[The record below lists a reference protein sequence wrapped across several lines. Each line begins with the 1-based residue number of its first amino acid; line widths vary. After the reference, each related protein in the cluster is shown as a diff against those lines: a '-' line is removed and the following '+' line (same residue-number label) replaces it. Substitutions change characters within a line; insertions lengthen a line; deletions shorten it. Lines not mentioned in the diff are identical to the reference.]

1 MNKIRVGI
9 AGYGRIAMTHAEAWR
24 NTPDVELVAA
34 ADSSE
39 EARRRAAADGLT
51 VYESVEEMI
60 AGSQVDAVSVC
71 TPPSTHLKVSLA
83 ALDRGVSVLCEKPST
98 VDAAATGR
106 LMAAVRRSRAVFQMA
121 TKFRHVPEIR
131 TAREL
136 IANGDIG
143 EPMHFHIEF
152 AGKAD
157 MSQRWN
163 SNPALS
169 GGGVIIDNGSHAL
182 DLVEFLFGS
191 PSAVHA
197 FPLSPSSLLNVED
210 NARLDVTTTGGVR
223 GEIVLSWKAQPSS
236 DFYITIHGTQGTI
249 AIGWKASFFSW
260 INAAPVQIGTGYEK
274 NAAHVAMTS
283 SFRDLMRGVS
293 NGWITPEEC
302 LSNSAS
308 IDACYRSLAGGHRVP
323 VEDHRYA
330 AQAA

>member
-1 MNKIRVGI
+1 MKKIRIGI
-9 AGYGRIAMTHAEAWR
+9 VGYGRIAQTHADAWR
-24 NTPDVELVAA
+24 NTSDVELVAA

-39 EARRRAAADGLT
+39 EARKKAAEAGLT

-71 TPPSTHLKVSLA
+71 TPPSTHLRISIA
-83 ALDRGVSVLCEKPST
+83 ALERGVSVLCEKPST
-98 VDAAATGR
+98 VDAATTER
-106 LMAAVRRSRAVFQMA
+106 LMEAVGKSRAVFQMA

-136 IANGDIG
+136 ITNGDIG
-143 EPMHFHIEF
+143 DVMHFQIEF

-182 DLVEFLFGS
+182 DLVEYLFGS
-191 PSAVHA
+191 PASVNTHQI
-197 FPLSPSSLLNVED
+197 SPSNLLYVED
-210 NARLDVTTTGGVR
+210 NARLDVTTEGGTR
-223 GEIVLSWKAQPSS
+223 GEIVLSWKAQPAS

-260 INAAPVQIGTGYEK
+260 INAAPVQIGSGYDK
-274 NAAHVAMTS
+274 NAAHVSMTTA
-283 SFRDLMRGVS
+283 FRDLMRGVS

-302 LSNSAS
+302 LVNSAS
-308 IDACYRSLAGGHRVP
+308 IDAAYRSLAMGGRSS
-323 VEDHRYA
+323 VEGFPA
-330 AQAA
+330 AAKAA